1 MKQNKNEI
9 RKDFVKDS
17 LLEYN
22 NLANTLKENTESAVR
37 DLLKETVLNTYAEIL
52 SEDKDE
58 DYEVE
63 KVEDTDLDTT
73 NEDNDGKVEELED
86 TEAVD
91 GMGSEDDESEEEVAD
106 VEETEADATDDLEDS
121 SKDDSEEWSEF
132 DKYKVDDDKY
142 DFSDAEDEDIV
153 KVYKLLKDDDQV
165 VVVKDNGKV
174 NIKDNETGAEY
185 IIDMDGDDTD
195 DSLPAEDF
203 DNEENEENY
212 MDESKIFEVVLNEY
226 DSNVGYTDNYQ
237 DKDVMTTD
245 GVDKEPGKNVNDWDK
260 GVPHTNSKPWS
271 GKKGDKSENQP
282 FHAEKGRPVEE
293 EVIDDSNEATVE
305 EGAARFGEVQKHTK
319 ARKHI
324 GTNPIENENLK
335 VQHSNS
341 NSEDGYKADNSEA
354 VKMES
359 IMKKANKI
367 FKENVQLK
375 EALKKFRNTLEE
387 AAVTNV
393 NLGNI
398 IKLISENTTSTDEKK
413 MIIER
418 FGKEANSLE
427 SSKNLY
433 ENISRELKK
442 SQKMNIE
449 ESKQYAVNNQIN
461 EKQLYMSD
469 DIMNTLDLMH
479 RVCK

>member
-73 NEDNDGKVEELED
+73 KEDNDGKVEELED

-106 VEETEADATDDLEDS
+106 VEETGADATDDLEDS

-237 DKDVMTTD
+237 DKDAMTTD

-319 ARKHI
+319 AKKHV

-341 NSEDGYKADNSEA
+341 NSEDGYKADNSDA
-354 VKMES
+354 LNMES

>member
-237 DKDVMTTD
+237 DKDAMTTD

-319 ARKHI
+319 AKKHI

>member
-1 MKQNKNEI
+1 MKKNKEEI
-9 RKDFVKDS
+9 RNDFVKDS

-58 DYEVE
+58 DYEIE

-73 NEDNDGKVEELED
+73 NEDNDGKENGLED
-86 TEAVD
+86 TDAVD
-91 GMGSEDDESEEEVAD
+91 GMGSDEEKAEEDAAVDTETVNDAD
-106 VEETEADATDDLEDS
+106 DSTE
-121 SKDDSEEWSEF
+121 DDSEEWSEF

-165 VVVKDNGKV
+165 VVVKDENKV

-185 IIDMDGDDTD
+185 IIDMGGDDTD

-203 DNEENEENY
+203 ENEENEEENH

-237 DKDVMTTD
+237 KKDVMTTD

-282 FHAEKGRPVEE
+282 FHAEKGKAVEE
-293 EVIDDSNEATVE
+293 EVISDENEATVE
-305 EGAARFGEVQKHTK
+305 EGAGRFGDVQKHTK
-319 ARKHI
+319 SKKHI
-324 GTNPIENENLK
+324 GTNPVENENLK

-341 NSEDGYKADNSEA
+341 NSEDGYKADNSSDA
-354 VKMES
+354 VKLES
-359 IMKKANKI
+359 VMKKANKI
-367 FKENVQLK
+367 FKENAQLK

-398 IKLISENTTSTDEKK
+398 IKLITENTTSTDEKK

-442 SQKMNIE
+442 TQKMNIE
-449 ESKQYAVNNQIN
+449 ESKQYAVDNQIN

-469 DIMNTLDLMH
+469 DIMSSLDLMH
-479 RVCK
+479 RICK

>member
-73 NEDNDGKVEELED
+73 KEDNDGKVEELED

-91 GMGSEDDESEEEVAD
+91 GMGSEDDESEEDVAD
-106 VEETEADATDDLEDS
+106 AEETGADATDDLEDS

-341 NSEDGYKADNSEA
+341 NSEDGYKADNSDA
-354 VKMES
+354 LNMES